1 MKECKDYPRVLIFLV
16 NIINNFILVFAIS
29 QYFLFYYVMIGHYPV
44 RNIIALI
51 IFVIMLILYGIF
63 ANKMKKRYCNGEIS
77 LKSYIYLMIA
87 SIFAIAFLTITNCGF
102 VGAVYIR

>member
-1 MKECKDYPRVLIFLV
+1 MEECKDYPRVLIFLV
-16 NIINNFILVFAIS
+16 NVINNFILIS
-29 QYFLFYYVMIGHYPV
+29 TISLYFIFYNATIGHNPI

-51 IFVIMLILYGIF
+51 IFVIMLILYGVF
-63 ANKMKKRYCNGEIS
+63 ANKMKNRYCNGEIS

-102 VGAVYIR
+102 AGAVYIR